1 MTENNKKVLIL
12 SGHVDAVDVAR
23 KMSKDL

>member
-12 SGHVDAVDVAR
+12 SGHVDAVNVAR
-23 KMSKDL
+23 KMSKGL